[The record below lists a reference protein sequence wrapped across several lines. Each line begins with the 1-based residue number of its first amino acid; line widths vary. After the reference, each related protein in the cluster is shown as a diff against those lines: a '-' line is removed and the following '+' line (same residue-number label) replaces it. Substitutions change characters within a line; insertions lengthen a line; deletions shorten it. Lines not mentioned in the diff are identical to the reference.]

1 MRIESKNN
9 QVAWGAGKREFP
21 SRDWCNFYIWW
32 AERVVQF
39 SGPIIEQIK
48 AKPMQSRDTFDTK
61 LKSTP
66 KDR

>member
-9 QVAWGAGKREFP
+9 QVAWRREFP
-21 SRDWCNFYIWW
+21 SRDWCNFYIW